1 MQRAQE
7 TSATI
12 RNRLQDADPNTTLK
26 AEYIK
31 FAKQVQAQKQ
41 GRTLPPAEQSLLQ
54 PQEFQDL
61 QKINQIAHYE
71 HADNPDQHEQTKQHA
86 EVKLAKYLSN
96 TIRTETTRTFL
107 SAMAEKL

>member
-12 RNRLQDADPNTTLK
+12 RNRLQDANPNTTLK

-31 FAKQVQAQKQ
+31 FAKQAKAKQ
-41 GRTLPPAEQSLLQ
+41 EGKPVPPEQSLLQ

-71 HADNPDQHEQTKQHA
+71 HADNPEQHEQTKQHA